1 MGTLVAFARDP
12 DMSWFQVTQERLRYR
27 GRVDRAP
34 YDAWAG
40 SPAGEEA
47 IAETAKHV
55 GFRLFGR
62 TRAAR
67 KILWRQLK
75 DMAASPAGLVALD
88 GAADVY
94 AKALSDLA
102 YANGLPRVQVGLRRL
117 VLVPRALAAGRARPA
132 VGARLQ
138 QCPQI
143 QELDEPLRAFLYERA
158 VFELDAAA
166 RQARPALKRPIRT
179 HDWRC
184 IGVDTEFGWVDQVW
198 SGAGWSGHFLLYEWP
213 PTPLTRADR
222 KALTQ
227 GIKDLESGIN
237 TLSRERR
244 QQLVNVA
251 ARA

>member
-1 MGTLVAFARDP
+1 MGRYP
-12 DMSWFQVTQERLRYR
+12 DMSWFQVTEERLRYR
-27 GRVDRAP
+27 GRIDRAP
-34 YDAWAG
+34 YDGWAA

-47 IAETAKHV
+47 IAERAKQV

-62 TRAAR
+62 GRAAR
-67 KILWRQLK
+67 RIMWRELK
-75 DMAASPAGLVALD
+75 DLAASQAGTVALD
-88 GAADVY
+88 AAADVY
-94 AKALSDLA
+94 GRALSDLA
-102 YANGLPRVQVGLRRL
+102 YAQGLPRVQVGLRRL
-117 VLVPRALAAGRARPA
+117 VLVPRALAAGRARPSVA
-132 VGARLQ
+132 ARLR
-138 QCPQI
+138 QCAQI
-143 QELDEPLRAFLYERA
+143 EELDEPLRAFLFERV
-158 VFELDAAA
+158 VFELDQAT
-166 RQARPALKRPIRT
+166 RHARPGVKRPVRA
-179 HDWRC
+179 HDWKC

-222 KALTQ
+222 NALAQ